1 MLTNEQKLQNQQ
13 NFFEL
18 LSHLKVDLTEFS
30 KYLLEVNY
38 FEAPYT
44 AQFGGNYPGGLCEHA
59 LKTFSE
65 LGTLCQAYFPGRY
78 KEEDAI
84 KVAIFKDIYRAEL
97 YELAS
102 KNVKNE
108 QTGQWEAQPYYKTS
122 ENRSYYGNISF
133 SSYMIARK
141 FFDFTD
147 EQVEAIINSSGFDGN
162 TVDLFAI
169 LKTYPLVGLTKMT
182 DIVLN
187 TLGE

>member
-84 KVAIFKDIYRAEL
+84 KVAIFKDIYRFAQC
-97 YELAS
+97 
-102 KNVKNE
+102 NKNE
-108 QTGQWEAQPYYKTS
+108 YK
-122 ENRSYYGNISF
+122 GNFFHTYNVFLIE
-133 SSYMIARK
+133 IK
-141 FFDFTD
+141 F
-147 EQVEAIINSSGFDGN
+147 
-162 TVDLFAI
+162 
-169 LKTYPLVGLTKMT
+169 KMFN
-182 DIVLN
+182 LCF
-187 TLGE
+187 G